1 MGEHERFVPPRDRY
15 IDAVFGAG
23 GYLSTAFE
31 GYTPRTGQVALARA
45 VDHAIAE
52 RTHLLAE
59 GPTGTGKSL
68 AYAVPASYYAWETGR
83 SVVICTANIALQEQ
97 IVSKD
102 LPLLKSLVPWDFT
115 YALLKGRNNYL
126 CEDKRAAFEAEEAA
140 FKRREG
146 SYEERRQ
153 LAVVR
158 EWAHETHLNGPYEE
172 SGDVSELPF
181 DPLPSVWREFSVS
194 ADECKKNHCP
204 HKDRCFANV
213 AVERAKQ
220 SRVIVT
226 NYHMLFAHLSVFLAT
241 GIDLVLPPFE
251 FLICDEAHKAADIA
265 RDFFGFK
272 VSLEAVKRFG
282 RRAGRIDPQ
291 LYEAV
296 DNAATLLFH
305 SLQSLKHD
313 PKRYKARLTGDFSQG
328 EFDAWTQ
335 LDTALQDARNA
346 LERRKVGLKVE
357 LDEVAQRENGF
368 EPSEEMI
375 EATEAHGEA
384 VSDVDRGAKI
394 HDDLRRAMHPTD
406 HLRHVF
412 FLDEDEKMRLSV
424 ASKLV
429 HVGDALEKG
438 LFEKNSAWLAPDR
451 TLQHGNRITV
461 VATSATLAT
470 NGTSFDYIAAELGL
484 PRGSYHELV
493 APSPFDWPK
502 QCLFIAPAD
511 MPEPNAP
518 EFKEAVARAIE
529 KTILYAGGR
538 TLCLFTSR
546 RVLEHTYDAI
556 VGTCTKQG
564 IALLKQ
570 GQEPRT
576 KLIQR
581 FKEDTTSVLLGL
593 ESFWAGV
600 DVPGESCSVVVIDR
614 LPFPTPD
621 DPVLDV
627 LSAAERDW
635 FFKYSV
641 PRAMIAFKQGVGRL
655 VRSHECHGVVVCL
668 DKRLATK
675 RYGKEFLRSLPPGVP
690 KTTRLDAI
698 VEWLNPP
705 PPEAWDAP

>member
-1 MGEHERFVPPRDRY
+1 MGEHGIVPPRDRY

-23 GYLSTAFE
+23 GYLSTVFE

-83 SVVICTANIALQEQ
+83 PVVICTANIALQEQ
-97 IVSKD
+97 IVTKD
-102 LPLLKSLVPWDFT
+102 LPLLQSIVPWDFT
-115 YALLKGRNNYL
+115 FALLKGRNNYL

-140 FKRREG
+140 FKRRDT
-146 SYEERRQ
+146 SYEEKRQ
-153 LAVVR
+153 LTVVR
-158 EWAHETHLNGPYEE
+158 EWANECHRAGPAEET
-172 SGDVSELPF
+172 GDVSELPF
-181 DPLPSVWREFSVS
+181 DPLPSVWRQFSVS

-204 HKDRCFANV
+204 HKSRCFAN
-213 AVERAKQ
+213 AAADLAKQ
-220 SRVIVT
+220 SKVIVT
-226 NYHMLFAHLSVFLAT
+226 NYHMLFAHLSVFMAT

-251 FLICDEAHKAADIA
+251 FLILDEAHKAADIA

-282 RRAGRIDPQ
+282 RRAGRIDPR
-291 LYEAV
+291 LFEAV
-296 DNAATLLFH
+296 DAGATLLYH
-305 SLQSLKHD
+305 SLASLKHD
-313 PKRYKARLTGDFSQG
+313 PKRYKARLTGDYNAN
-328 EFDAWTQ
+328 ETDAWAQ
-335 LDTALQDARNA
+335 LDTALHEARRA
-346 LERRKVGLKVE
+346 LVGRSSDLQSRLDRLEEEGNGLDPSHE
-357 LDEVAQRENGF
+357 L
-368 EPSEEMI
+368 I
-375 EATEAHGEA
+375 EARELAGDAQLDLE
-384 VSDVDRGAKI
+384 RGAKI
-394 HDDLRRAMHPTD
+394 HDDLHRAMHPKD
-406 HLRHVF
+406 NLRHVF
-412 FLDEDEKMRLSV
+412 FLDEDEKARLSV

-429 HVGDALEKG
+429 HAGDALEPG
-438 LFEKNSAWLAPDR
+438 LFEKHSAWLTPNR
-451 TLQHGNRITV
+451 SIQRGNRVTV

-470 NGTSFDYIAAELGL
+470 NGTSFDYIAAELGV
-484 PRGSYHELV
+484 PSGKYHELV
-493 APSPFDWPK
+493 AQSPFDWPK
-502 QCLFIAPAD
+502 QCLFICPSD

-518 EFKEAVARAIE
+518 EFKEAVARTIE

-576 KLIQR
+576 KLVQR
-581 FKEDTTSVLLGL
+581 FKDDTRSVLLGL

-627 LSAAERDW
+627 LSAADRDW
-635 FFKYSV
+635 FFKYSI

-668 DKRLATK
+668 DKRLASK